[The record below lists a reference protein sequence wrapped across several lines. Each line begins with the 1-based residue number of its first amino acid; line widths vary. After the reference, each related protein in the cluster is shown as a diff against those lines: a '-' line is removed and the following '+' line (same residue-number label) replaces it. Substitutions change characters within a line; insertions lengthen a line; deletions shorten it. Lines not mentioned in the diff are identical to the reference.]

1 MCATSGSL
9 GRTVSGM
16 LSSSQRVTLDY
27 AVHLIDDRF
36 LALNSKTDAEV
47 RLERD
52 RLAYLIVSHRPLI
65 ARDVSVAK
73 PPALRL

>member
-1 MCATSGSL
+1 MRATSGSL
-9 GRTVSGM
+9 RRTVSGM
-16 LSSSQRVTLDY
+16 LPPSQRVTLDH

-52 RLAYLIVSHRPLI
+52 RLAYLIVSHRPPI
-65 ARDVSVAK
+65 ASDVSVAK